1 MSYAIDIYS
10 LEWKKNNQVTLDGLF
25 QESAVNE
32 TLIHEYVVMYLA
44 NQRQNTAKA
53 KTRWEIRWSE
63 RKLFRQKW
71 TGRARVGSANS
82 PIRRKWGVTFGPLNT
97 RNRTKKMNQKMKQKA
112 LLWSLILKLQSEQ
125 IKGIVELSYTL
136 PKTKEAV
143 AVLNALS
150 LNDTKTLLVLNS
162 FDDAVYKTRRNIPT
176 VSITSLALVNPYDI
190 LTHKNVVFTQK
201 AVEQLNSRFHL
212 LTQSA

>member
-1 MSYAIDIYS
+1 MSYVIDIYS
-10 LEWKKNNQVTLDGLF
+10 LEWKKKNQVVLDWLF

-53 KTRWEIRWSE
+53 KTRWEITWAG

-71 TGRARVGSANS
+71 TGRARVGAANS
-82 PIRRKWGVTFGPLNT
+82 PIRRKWGVTFWPLNT

-112 LLWSLILKLQSEQ
+112 LLWSLILKLKEENV
-125 IKGIVELSYTL
+125 KGVVELSYTV

-143 AVLNALS
+143 STLQALE
-150 LNDTKTLLVLNS
+150 LKDKKTLLILNS
-162 FDDAVYKTRRNIPT
+162 FDETVYKTRKNIPT
-176 VSITSLALVNPYDI
+176 VSITSLALVNPYDL
-190 LTHKNVVFTQK
+190 LTHKNVLFTEQ
-201 AVEQLNSRFHL
+201 AIEQLNTRFHL